1 MLRTAMVFI
10 VCVVAGNSALAC
22 NDPAHRRQLK
32 RQTEALEAQ
41 ARSARQLERIER
53 DRLKIE
59 ERVQRDRR

>member
-53 DRLKIE
+53 DRLRLE
-59 ERVQRDRR
+59 EHADHSRR